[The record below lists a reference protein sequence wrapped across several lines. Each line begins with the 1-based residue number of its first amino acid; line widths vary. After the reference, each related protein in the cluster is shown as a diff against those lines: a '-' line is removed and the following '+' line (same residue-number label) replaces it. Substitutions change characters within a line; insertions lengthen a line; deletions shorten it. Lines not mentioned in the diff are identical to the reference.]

1 MGKRLVRIYYGDGK
15 GKTTAALGLALKE
28 ASQCNSSIVIQC
40 LKNKNDA
47 EFCFL
52 KKLEPEIKLFRFE
65 KSEGYFEELSEEEK
79 KEEIINIKNGM
90 NFARKVLATGSCDLL
105 ILDEVLGLIDKGIIT
120 IEELKALIDMKPEET
135 GLVITGRN
143 MSDELIDYADEI
155 FKIEAIKNYVDNENL

>member
-28 ASQCNSSIVIQC
+28 ASQGNSSIVIQC

-52 KKLEPEIKLFRFE
+52 QKLEPEIKLFRFE

-120 IEELKALIDMKPEET
+120 IEELKAIIDMKPEET

-155 FKIEAIKNYVDNENL
+155 FKIEAIKNYVDNEIL

>member
-28 ASQCNSSIVIQC
+28 ASQGNSSIVIKC

-52 KKLEPEIKLFRFE
+52 QKLEPEIKLFRFE
-65 KSEGYFEELSEEEK
+65 KSEGYYEELSEEEK

-90 NFARKVLATGSCDLL
+90 NFARKVLATWSCDLL

-120 IEELKALIDMKPEET
+120 IEELKAIIDMKQEET
-135 GLVITGRN
+135 WLVITGRN

>member
-28 ASQCNSSIVIQC
+28 ASQGNSSIVIQC

-52 KKLEPEIKLFRFE
+52 QKLEPEIKLFRFE

-105 ILDEVLGLIDKGIIT
+105 ILD
-120 IEELKALIDMKPEET
+120 
-135 GLVITGRN
+135 
-143 MSDELIDYADEI
+143 
-155 FKIEAIKNYVDNENL
+155 

>member
-1 MGKRLVRIYYGDGK
+1 
-15 GKTTAALGLALKE
+15 
-28 ASQCNSSIVIQC
+28 
-40 LKNKNDA
+40 
-47 EFCFL
+47 
-52 KKLEPEIKLFRFE
+52 
-65 KSEGYFEELSEEEK
+65 
-79 KEEIINIKNGM
+79 M

-120 IEELKALIDMKPEET
+120 IEELKAIIYMKPEET